1 MTHATLH
8 ARTYLKKKKKSST
21 HGWIEWDWRKAIPPE
36 SPGCLRGKCK
46 VPWSHN
52 SRELDMETVLST
64 GVAPVWH
71 CFCPCRPT
79 AIRVHQSLWGQGT
92 VAVSVHTT
100 PRQAGLSEEQILGLK
115 SYTKAKLVPGRE
127 KAASIQG
134 YIRTS
139 KMHHLPRPPK

>member
-79 AIRVHQSLWGQGT
+79 AIRVHQSLWRTGDRCCEC
-92 VAVSVHTT
+92 AHHTKT
-100 PRQAGLSEEQILGLK
+100 GRTLWRANPGAQKLHESQAGAWEGESCKHSRIYK
-115 SYTKAKLVPGRE
+115 DFKNAPPTKA
-127 KAASIQG
+127 S
-134 YIRTS
+134 
-139 KMHHLPRPPK
+139 